1 MSDLPLLVGYRKFYT
16 VFTLSLLTARY
27 IYHMRLSYTAFV
39 WAVWIFVWT
48 SPPVLSWI
56 LSLCT
61 RQATKEDH
69 YSAIFQSHSKEHR
82 PRGSP
87 DVRKTVN
94 DTPYYTAH
102 FYTVCQAFAFVNVGG
117 PLAAADSGTAG
128 WVIKC
133 VGWAVCLMGFAGALW
148 SRHNLG
154 SEWRGAP
161 EVRDDHRLITTGP
174 YGFTRHPIYS
184 SLFLMMIG
192 SALTTRYWL
201 SLVEVC
207 VVIVAYTIKAVAEE
221 RFLLQHF
228 GVQYEKYQKST
239 YMLMP
244 LIY

>member
-1 MSDLPLLVGYRKFYT
+1 MDLCVDQPACAVVDPVALHAPGLEKNALDAVANVPL
-16 VFTLSLLTARY
+16 
-27 IYHMRLSYTAFV
+27 
-39 WAVWIFVWT
+39 
-48 SPPVLSWI
+48 
-56 LSLCT
+56 
-61 RQATKEDH
+61 QATKEDH
-69 YSAIFQSHSKEHR
+69 YTAIFQSHSREHR
-82 PRGSP
+82 PRSSP
-87 DVRKTVN
+87 DIRKTVN

-117 PLAAADSGTAG
+117 PLAAADTGTAG

-201 SLVEVC
+201 SLVEVF
-207 VVIVAYTIKAVAEE
+207 VVVVAYTIKAVAEE
-221 RFLLQHF
+221 RFLVSFAREEMVCVSLFWFQLQHF